1 MLAPWKKSY
10 DKPRQHVK
18 NQRHHFDN
26 KGPNS
31 QIYGFSSSHVWMWKL
46 NHKVGWVQKNRCFR
60 IIVLEKTW
68 ESIGQQGDKTS
79 QSWKKSTLNIHWK
92 DWSWNSNLLATWWEE
107 PTFWKR
113 PWCLERFRAGGEG
126 ATEDEMV
133 DGVIDSTDMSLSKF
147 QEIAKDRKSLR
158 PWGHKELDMT
168 ERLNNNKMTS
178 EKFVFIIRSKFE
190 QSLSIKD
197 KYQLNK
203 KIVSLSPLLLYTS
216 MFTWTLLLIRKA
228 LYQECLTLSV

>member
-1 MLAPWKKSY
+1 
-10 DKPRQHVK
+10 
-18 NQRHHFDN
+18 
-26 KGPNS
+26 
-31 QIYGFSSSHVWMWKL
+31 
-46 NHKVGWVQKNRCFR
+46 
-60 IIVLEKTW
+60 
-68 ESIGQQGDKTS
+68 
-79 QSWKKSTLNIHWK
+79 
-92 DWSWNSNLLATWWEE
+92 
-107 PTFWKR
+107 
-113 PWCLERFRAGGEG
+113 
-126 ATEDEMV
+126 MV

-158 PWGHKELDMT
+158 PWDHKELDMT

-216 MFTWTLLLIRKA
+216 MFT
-228 LYQECLTLSV
+228 